1 MITHGAIG
9 VSVADLNNDSWND
22 IVFANYYDDTIY
34 SHNIP
39 SYLYWGN
46 SSSDYSIKTDLP
58 TIGAYGVTI
67 SDLNND
73 GFLDIVFGNWYN
85 GSYSLNSYIYW
96 GSSDFLFSSKSEI
109 PTLGANSVLSVM
121 QKYNFVPPPP
131 PPPPPNNK
139 PKVQVIEKVIIA
151 RMNHIG
157 KLIIEVEHILGEYP
171 TDELMEKLNLAKEL
185 LEKAKEAKSPA
196 EANKLLNEAKNILDD
211 ILNQLK

>member
-1 MITHGAIG
+1 
-9 VSVADLNNDSWND
+9 
-22 IVFANYYDDTIY
+22 
-34 SHNIP
+34 
-39 SYLYWGN
+39 
-46 SSSDYSIKTDLP
+46 
-58 TIGAYGVTI
+58 
-67 SDLNND
+67 
-73 GFLDIVFGNWYN
+73 
-85 GSYSLNSYIYW
+85 
-96 GSSDFLFSSKSEI
+96 
-109 PTLGANSVLSVM
+109 M